1 MVIAPV
7 IFCTVVTGIA
17 GMESMKAV
25 GRTGAVALLYFEV
38 VSTIALIIGLIIVNV
53 VQPGAGMNVDP
64 SRSMRKRWRCTLS
77 RRKTRGWWPF
87 YWM

>member
-53 VQPGAGMNVDP
+53 VQRRDERRPVDA
-64 SRSMRKRWRCTLS
+64 RCES
-77 RRKTRGWWPF
+77 GGGVR
-87 YWM
+87 

>member
-1 MVIAPV
+1 MTAIAIGILLGHYWNWKPLGVLIKMVIAPV

-38 VSTIALIIGLIIVNV
+38 VSTGT
-53 VQPGAGMNVDP
+53 DY
-64 SRSMRKRWRCTLS
+64 RSDHC
-77 RRKTRGWWPF
+77 
-87 YWM
+87 